1 MMARE
6 RGQET
11 GTGPVVT
18 QQMSYDRKKDPSEN
32 GAKRGTVT
40 YLVKMITRNGQIDTV
55 WQDHDGTV
63 STSGTESPH
72 VHYAFN
78 EAMDYHRYTR
88 RHSPV

>member
-1 MMARE
+1 VTVPNGTVDLIRRISLVDGMRFLRE
-6 RGQET
+6 
-11 GTGPVVT
+11 
-18 QQMSYDRKKDPSEN
+18 
-32 GAKRGTVT
+32 KRGTVT

-72 VHYAFN
+72 VHYALN

>member
-1 MMARE
+1 MNSNVRPLIIGE
-6 RGQET
+6 
-11 GTGPVVT
+11 
-18 QQMSYDRKKDPSEN
+18 
-32 GAKRGTVT
+32 KRGTVT

-78 EAMDYHRYTR
+78 EAMDYQRCSGPAGPQDAILALATALQTLPHEA
-88 RHSPV
+88 S